1 MKNNIKTSHQDR
13 IFHFIN
19 GIFLALC
26 TLCILIP
33 IINVLSSSISNP
45 SDVLNGKVTF
55 LPVNFSL
62 KSYSYVFKDNSIIS
76 GYLHSILY
84 TVAGTIISVTMTIL
98 AAYPL
103 SRKILKGKKV
113 LLSFFIF
120 TMFFSGGLIPTYIV
134 VKNLHMLNTI
144 WAVIIPNCLSVYNI
158 IIARTFFNDQIPVE
172 LYEAAEIDGAND
184 YDVFFRIVIPL
195 AKAIIAVMALFY
207 AVGLWNMYFDAVL
220 YLNSYDKYPLQVV
233 LRNIMNN
240 AQVQAAMVQATGR
253 MTDTDSL
260 AITESLKYTTIVCA
274 SVPMLILYPFVQKY
288 FTKGVMIGSLKG

>member
-1 MKNNIKTSHQDR
+1 MKKVIKISRQDR

-19 GIFLALC
+19 GIFLLLC
-26 TLCILIP
+26 AFIILIP
-33 IINVLSSSISNP
+33 LVNVLSSSFSSP

-55 LPVNFSL
+55 FPVHFSL
-62 KSYSYVFKDNSIIS
+62 ESYGFVFKDKSIMS
-76 GYLHSILY
+76 GYMHSILY
-84 TVAGTIISVTMTIL
+84 TVLGTLISVAMTIL

-103 SRKILKGKKV
+103 SRKFLKGRKMF
-113 LLSFFIF
+113 LIFFMF
-120 TMFFSGGLIPTYIV
+120 TMFFGGGLIPTYIV

-158 IIARTFFNDQIPVE
+158 IIARTFFNEQIPVE

-184 YDVFFRIVIPL
+184 FDVFFKIVLPL

-240 AQVQAAMVQATGR
+240 AQVQASMVQATGQV
-253 MTDTDSL
+253 TNTDSL

-274 SVPMLILYPFVQKY
+274 SVPMLLLYPFVQKY
-288 FTKGVMIGSLKG
+288 FTRGIMIGSLKG

>member
-1 MKNNIKTSHQDR
+1 MKNAIKMSRQDR

-19 GIFLALC
+19 AVFLILC
-26 TLCILIP
+26 AFIILIP
-33 IINVLSSSISNP
+33 LVNVLSSSFSSP

-55 LPVNFSL
+55 FPVNFSL
-62 KSYSYVFKDNSIIS
+62 ESYTFVFKDNTIVS

-84 TVAGTIISVTMTIL
+84 TALGTLISVTMTIL

-103 SRKILKGKKV
+103 SRKFLKGRRAF
-113 LLSFFIF
+113 LSFFMF

-134 VKNLHMLNTI
+134 VKNLHMLDTI
-144 WAVIIPNCLSVYNI
+144 WSVIVPNCLSVYNI
-158 IIARTFFNDQIPVE
+158 IIARTFFNEQIPVE

-184 YDVFFRIVIPL
+184 NHVFFKIVLPL
-195 AKAIIAVMALFY
+195 SKAIIAVMALFY

-220 YLNSYDKYPLQVV
+220 YLNSYDKYPLQVI

-240 AQVQAAMVQATGR
+240 AQIQANMVEATGR
-253 MTDTDSL
+253 LSNTDSL

-274 SVPMLILYPFVQKY
+274 SVPMLLLYPFVQKY
-288 FTKGVMIGSLKG
+288 FTKGIMIGSLKG

>member
-1 MKNNIKTSHQDR
+1 MKNVIKTSRQDR
-13 IFHFIN
+13 VFHIIN

-33 IINVLSSSISNP
+33 LINVLSSSVSSP
-45 SDVLNGKVTF
+45 SAVLNGKVTF
-55 LPVNFSL
+55 FPIDFSL
-62 KSYSYVFKDNSIIS
+62 DSYKYVFQDHSIIS

-84 TVAGTIISVTMTIL
+84 TAAGTTISVVMTIL

-103 SRKILKGKKV
+103 SRKILKGRKFF
-113 LLSFFIF
+113 LSFFMF

-134 VKNLHMLNTI
+134 VKNLNMLDTI
-144 WAVIIPNCLSVYNI
+144 WAVIIPNCLSIYNI

-184 YDVFFRIVIPL
+184 FDVFFRIVLPL

-207 AVGLWNMYFDAVL
+207 AVGLWNMYFDGVL
-220 YLNSYDKYPLQVV
+220 YLNTYDKYPLQVI

-240 AQVQAAMVQATGR
+240 AQVQANMVQATGKV
-253 MTDTDSL
+253 TNTDSL

-274 SVPMLILYPFVQKY
+274 SLPMLILYPFVQKY